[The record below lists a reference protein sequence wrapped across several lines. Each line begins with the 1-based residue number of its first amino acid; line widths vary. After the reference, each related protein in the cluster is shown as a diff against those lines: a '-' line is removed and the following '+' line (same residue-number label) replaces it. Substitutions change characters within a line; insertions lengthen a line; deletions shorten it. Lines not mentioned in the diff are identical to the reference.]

1 MNKAIYFVLGGVVVA
16 AIAIVLFT
24 LPDRRTTGERVGDAV
39 DALPHG
45 VNAAAGQ
52 LRDRTPAEKAGDA
65 IQKADDKAKDATPQN
80 RD

>member
-1 MNKAIYFVLGGVVVA
+1 MNKAIYFILGGVVVA
-16 AIAIVLFT
+16 AIVVILLT

-45 VNAAAGQ
+45 VGTAAGQ

-65 IQKADDKAKDATPQN
+65 VQKTEDKAKDATH
-80 RD
+80 